1 MKETVVSDRIKK
13 KKDNNGI
20 PVCIRAKAMSSQF
33 DFLNSWPRI
42 VYEVELREML
52 QKWKRRFLQ

>member
-1 MKETVVSDRIKK
+1 VVSDRIKK